1 MPMIPSVVIIGMTQ
15 HTNVI
20 LGLDQVEALMLA
32 LTLVVSML
40 TFASGRTNVLQG
52 AVHVMLFLGYLMLII
67 WH

>member
-1 MPMIPSVVIIGMTQ
+1 MLYG
-15 HTNVI
+15 TNVI
-20 LGLDQVEALMLA
+20 LGLDRVEMVILA

-52 AVHVMLFLGYLMLII
+52 AVHVMLFLGYLMLIM